1 MRFSLKPLLAIVP
14 LVVFVGCVGRAP
26 VQGWIYTGVTSGLAV
41 SAQAGPKMGEACA
54 SSILGIIA
62 TGDASIDTARRN
74 GGITSISIVD
84 EKTMSILGIYVQHCT
99 IVHGK

>member
-1 MRFSLKPLLAIVP
+1 MRKIFAVSAMLFFCSCA
-14 LVVFVGCVGRAP
+14 GRAP
-26 VQGWIYTGVTSGLAV
+26 VQGWLYTGVQSGLAV
-41 SAQAGPKMGEACA
+41 SAQAGPKTGEACA
-54 SSILGIIA
+54 MSILGLIA

-84 EKTMSILGIYVQHCT
+84 EKSTQILGLYASHCT

>member
-1 MRFSLKPLLAIVP
+1 MLKVFAAVSWMVILTGCA
-14 LVVFVGCVGRAP
+14 LVRSP
-26 VQGWIYTGVTSGLAV
+26 VAGALYTGVTSGSAV
-41 SAQAGPKMGEACA
+41 SAQAGPKTGEACA

-84 EKTMSILGIYVQHCT
+84 EKVMSILGIYASYCT
-99 IVHGK
+99 VVHGK

>member
-1 MRFSLKPLLAIVP
+1 MRILFALL
-14 LVVFVGCVGRAP
+14 CVSIFPACGGRAP
-26 VQGWIYTGVTSGLAV
+26 VQGWLYTGVSAGLSV
-41 SAQAGPKMGEACA
+41 SAQAGPKTGKACA

-84 EKTMSILGIYVQHCT
+84 EEMTNILGLYATHCT
-99 IVHGK
+99 VVHGK

>member
-1 MRFSLKPLLAIVP
+1 MRVLIAMLCLCFFTA
-14 LVVFVGCVGRAP
+14 CAGRAP
-26 VQGWIYTGVTSGLAV
+26 VQGWLYTGVSAGLSV
-41 SAQAGPKMGEACA
+41 SAQAGPKTGEACA
-54 SSILGIIA
+54 ASYLGIIA

-84 EKTMSILGIYVQHCT
+84 EKMTSILGLYVTHCT